1 MAHELGHEGFGA
13 AAEMGPYGQGM
24 GVLNTLGGS
33 AKAGQQA
40 MDYARQLYPDSP
52 EADPWEAAFRF
63 FAEMGK
69 AASVPG
75 ATVLGSAVGS
85 MQVPMDYLAAKKKE
99 KRETDRA
106 RMTTAVSLAPSLKAP
121 VVKATYGKPDFYMVS
136 NQNEDGTFTDP
147 IETALTPKQFSQI
160 PTDGTVRV
168 TSVPKAG
175 TASTYKEQ
183 KFYKTGFPAAV
194 VKNSGDA
201 DGFNS
206 AGWSTV
212 PPEGWEPPA
221 GSKTSTTVQSS
232 KILDGN
238 VTVSLFSDG
247 TKEVRDRL
255 GKIVTG
261 ADAFAAVTEAEDRG
275 IEIQGDRSQQ
285 RGLGDNAAKIV
296 IDSYDE
302 MAKVRTNIDT
312 LEDAKRALES
322 GAQTGF
328 FAQFLPDI
336 SRSATEL
343 ANVKNRLGLDVV
355 SSVTFGALSEAE
367 LNMALNTALPTNMDE
382 DYLKGWVQERI
393 DAKKKLLANLQEVTG
408 FLARGNSIGDWM
420 VELDK
425 RATTSQDEIT
435 PLATEISTMSIEEI
449 DAIDLATAGLSNAE
463 LQAYIKRANELG
475 AN

>member
-1 MAHELGHEGFGA
+1 MGIFGA
-13 AAEMGPYGQGM
+13 SGTDPLLESM

-40 MDYARQLYPDSP
+40 IDFANQLYPQVA
-52 EADPWEAAFRF
+52 EADPWEAAFQF
-63 FAEMGK
+63 FSAMGQ
-69 AASVPG
+69 AASQPG
-75 ATVLGSAVGS
+75 ATAFGSAVGS
-85 MQVPMDYLAAKKKE
+85 MQVPMDYLNAKKKE

-106 RMTTAVSLAPSLKAP
+106 RMQTAVSLAPSLKPKPRTGSTTAVQ
-121 VVKATYGKPDFYMVS
+121 VVGPDGKPIFMSTSEAIKTGAEPYNKPTATS
-136 NQNEDGTFTDP
+136 STF
-147 IETALTPKQFSQI
+147 
-160 PTDGTVRV
+160 
-168 TSVPKAG
+168 
-175 TASTYKEQ
+175 KER
-183 KFYKTGFPAAV
+183 KFYKIGSPTAV
-194 VKNSGDA
+194 VKNETDASLFESG
-201 DGFNS
+201 
-206 AGWSTV
+206 GWSAV
-212 PPEGWEPPA
+212 PPEGWKPPA
-221 GSKTSTTVQSS
+221 GSKTSATVQSS

-238 VTVSLFSDG
+238 VTVSLFNDG
-247 TKEVRDRL
+247 TKEVRNDL
-255 GKIVTG
+255 GEIVTG
-261 ADAFAAVTEAEDRG
+261 EAARLAVEEAENRG

-296 IDSYDE
+296 LDSYDQ
-302 MAKVRTNIDT
+302 MSKVRTNIDT
-312 LEDAKRALES
+312 LQDAKRALES

-355 SSVTFGALSEAE
+355 SSVTFGALSESE

-393 DAKKKLLANLQEVTG
+393 DAKKKLLANLSEAAS

-425 RATTSQDEIT
+425 RATASQDEIT
-435 PLATEISTMSIEEI
+435 PLATEISTMSKEEI
-449 DAIDLATAGLSNAE
+449 DAIDLLTAGLSVAE
-463 LQAYIKRANELG
+463 LQAYIKRAKELG